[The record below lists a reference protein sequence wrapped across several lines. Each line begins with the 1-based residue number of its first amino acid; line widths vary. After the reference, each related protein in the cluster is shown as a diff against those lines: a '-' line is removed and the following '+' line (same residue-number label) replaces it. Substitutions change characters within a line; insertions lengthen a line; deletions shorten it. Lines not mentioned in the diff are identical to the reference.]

1 MEGPWGGYARLDW
14 PEPDPRRAWPV
25 PAAPAPPP
33 RADPVRP
40 PPALPRPAPPR
51 RPALTARCPQDIPVY
66 IPQKTMPELPLA
78 YGGGQH
84 TLRDAPKKGPPPPA
98 PSPPAP
104 PAPPA
109 PPPPAESSDAPSK
122 QKVSSRSI
130 NSNTY

>member
-40 PPALPRPAPPR
+40 PPPPPGRAPDPAPPR

-98 PSPPAP
+98 P